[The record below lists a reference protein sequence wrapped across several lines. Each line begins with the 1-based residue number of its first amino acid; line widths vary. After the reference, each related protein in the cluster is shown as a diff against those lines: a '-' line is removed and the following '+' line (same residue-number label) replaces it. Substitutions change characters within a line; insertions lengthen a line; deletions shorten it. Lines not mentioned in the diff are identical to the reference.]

1 MERSQFQKCWPQRF
15 LSLPVGVRSSHDM
28 PCRHR
33 IAFTRWRAAS
43 RTQARSSIAWASSRS
58 PSTCSGGTQT
68 GLTSP
73 ARASRAS
80 RSASRLSFFL
90 ERESAE
96 LGSFEEATG
105 STNVS
110 PRVSIRAGT
119 NPVQPLSYTPW
130 DGCGKSAI
138 HSAISP

>member
-1 MERSQFQKCWPQRF
+1 
-15 LSLPVGVRSSHDM
+15 M
-28 PCRHR
+28 PCRHGV
-33 IAFTRWRAAS
+33 APARWRAAS

-58 PSTCSGGTQT
+58 PPACSGGTQT

-73 ARASRAS
+73 ARASRA
-80 RSASRLSFFL
+80 RPPASRLSFFL

-96 LGSFEEATG
+96 PGGLEEATG
-105 STNVS
+105 SADVS

-130 DGCGKSAI
+130 DGCGKPAI

>member
-1 MERSQFQKCWPQRF
+1 MSAQ
-15 LSLPVGVRSSHDM
+15 D
-28 PCRHR
+28 
-33 IAFTRWRAAS
+33 RARAL
-43 RTQARSSIAWASSRS
+43 ARRLAYAGQVARRLGQLAQ
-58 PSTCSGGTQT
+58 PPGPPGDALA

-73 ARASRAS
+73 ARASRA
-80 RSASRLSFFL
+80 RPPASRLSFFL

-105 STNVS
+105 STSVS

-130 DGCGKSAI
+130 DGCGKPAI